1 VERDG
6 EVGVGVANDSQRN
19 EGACREA
26 RLLAELPA
34 RRRLE
39 RLPRLDPA
47 AREFPE
53 TSEEPVQRP
62 SANQPPIP
70 GREGHDRGDDV
81 GALGSCNAHREGPRV
96 GELDSGPALR
106 GDRTPRAQRPSRE
119 ADRLAELHEGLV
131 ELARGVRR
139 EFPLECRL
147 KPGPDDRTTDV
158 AVFERPSGGD
168 PESIRLEGDHR
179 LAEREARDGGADVR
193 PEPRELG
200 EVARGPGEVA
210 PSFADD
216 LPRRRVEMARPRVV
230 PGPLPRLQ
238 NVGWGGT
245 GERVDGGEPSKER
258 LVPGHDRGDPR
269 LLKEDLG
276 DPDPV
281 RVSVGP
287 PRERPAVFGEPVEEP
302 LRPSERRPPSSEFRR
317 VHDVPD
323 ETKG

>member
-1 VERDG
+1 MGVAVADDSEWN
-6 EVGVGVANDSQRN
+6 EGVG
-19 EGACREA
+19 REA
-26 RLLAELPA
+26 GLLPELPA

-47 AREFPE
+47 PREFPE
-53 TSEEPVQRP
+53 PSEEPVQRP

-70 GREGHDRGDDV
+70 GGEGDDRGDDV
-81 GALGSCNAHREGPRV
+81 GALGTCRAHREGPRV
-96 GELDSGPALR
+96 GELGSGPAVR

-119 ADRLAELHEGLV
+119 ADRLAEFHERLV
-131 ELARGVRR
+131 ERTRGVRR
-139 EFPLECRL
+139 EFPFECRL
-147 KPGPDDRTTDV
+147 KPGPDDRATDV

-168 PESIRLEGDHR
+168 SESVRLEGDLR
-179 LAEREARDGGADVR
+179 LAKREARDGGADVR

-200 EVARGPGEVA
+200 EFARGPGEMA

-216 LPRRRVEMARPRVV
+216 LPRRRVEVARPRVV

-238 NVGWGGT
+238 NVGLGGT
-245 GERVDGGEPSKER
+245 GERLDGGEPAEER
-258 LVPGHDRGDPR
+258 LVPGYDRGDPG

-281 RVSVGP
+281 RVPVGP
-287 PRERPAVFGEPVEEP
+287 PGERPAVSGEPVEEP